1 MAKHNNACLSVDSCY
16 TIYMLTGKKAL
27 IIEDDEHIS
36 KVYEIK
42 LSKEGID
49 VFIAH
54 DGDEAMVKV
63 LEKPDVIILDLMI
76 PKKDGFSVLEDIK
89 KNPDLSHIPV
99 IVLSNLGQ
107 QQDQDR
113 AMALGANEYL
123 VKVDY
128 PIQDVIEKIK
138 GYLST

>member
-1 MAKHNNACLSVDSCY
+1 M
-16 TIYMLTGKKAL
+16 TIPTGKKVL

-42 LSKEGID
+42 LLKEG
-49 VFIAH
+49 VEVSLAR

-63 LEKPDVIILDLMI
+63 LEKPDMIILDLMI
-76 PKKDGFSVLEDIK
+76 PKKDGFLVLEDIK
-89 KNPDLSHIPV
+89 KNPELARIP
-99 IVLSNLGQ
+99 IIILSNLGQ
-107 QQDQDR
+107 QQDQER

-128 PIQDVIEKIK
+128 PIQDVIEKVK
-138 GYLST
+138 GYLSI